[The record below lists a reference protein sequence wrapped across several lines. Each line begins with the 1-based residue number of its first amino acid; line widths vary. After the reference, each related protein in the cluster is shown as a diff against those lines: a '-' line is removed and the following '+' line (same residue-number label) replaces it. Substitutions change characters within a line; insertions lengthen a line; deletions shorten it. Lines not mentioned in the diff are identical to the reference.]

1 MLLLIINY
9 LINYMR
15 NVEKQ
20 ILTKISRERGESNNP
35 EFLEK
40 IQSGW
45 NKLRPKLKDFRGTY
59 PAEEIS
65 ADADELEKI
74 KENFEFKGETA
85 IVGEAVIMEAIYEL
99 EWLGRG
105 IEVLPSSEYDDIKN
119 GIDFVLRFENKDKA
133 LYLGIDV
140 TTSTDSSIIK
150 AKRERILN
158 FLRKGNLGQLK
169 YFEDQKYDIKGEIEM
184 PKIAIVLDPNAAL
197 KMQDLLLKIKEHKE
211 LSDEEKAE
219 LEKIRASEEKE
230 VIDQLQ
236 ENIQNIKELI
246 KQTKYKKD
254 KAEAEIKKD
263 KYVKFLN
270 KYREIY
276 EALKEIKKEALN

>member
-1 MLLLIINY
+1 
-9 LINYMR
+9 MR